1 MSEESDKLAT
11 LVKQARYF
19 EKIDELDEDFNKF
32 RELMSAKILVMETEF
47 NTFRSMVNTFNSIK
61 KLLYGLV
68 GAVLIAIGTNLANK
82 LMGGN

>member
-32 RELMSAKILVMETEF
+32 KELTSAKILVMETEF

>member
-1 MSEESDKLAT
+1 MTQEADRLNE

-32 RELMSAKILVMETEF
+32 RESTSAKLLVMENEF

>member
-1 MSEESDKLAT
+1 MTQEADRLNE

-32 RELMSAKILVMETEF
+32 RELTSAKLLVMENEF